1 MHISRGMFLKAFITV
16 VMTCSD
22 AVCLPAQ
29 ITIDAQAVTGTF
41 GNMLLCSGDEIVQS
55 MTVPGTDSLVAE
67 TGVEMLRMG
76 GIAADYYDWEG
87 ADYNGLHYIDIGG
100 IMAVD
105 TLENSLDDLLQFCG
119 STGIEPI
126 LTVNHHIND
135 PGKAARMVEY
145 CNGGIDTPMGAVR
158 AARGH
163 PEPYNVTW
171 WCVGNEPDIA
181 GGTIS
186 IPPWGTWTFYR
197 HFSIPFEE
205 WSLSDS
211 VFCTSGE
218 FAGLLSV
225 YCDSMRARSPIP
237 LNIGGLSLAGDLSWI
252 EPVIEQN
259 CADMDWMDIHYY
271 PVSSWTSDSVQ
282 YSEWLAAPTSGTVSS
297 PPLEDWYLAV
307 TDTVEKYAG
316 GYDIPVFLFEY
327 NIIAFVEDPVW
338 WNYLDG
344 LFIADCLGHMGNASV
359 SGAAQYSILEGTP
372 GDSEFPLFGAIRGDT
387 LSMRSSAWVLKLL
400 SQRFGQTVV
409 DAQCDQ
415 VSGGYGL
422 EVYASRLD
430 DWTLSLM
437 AVNKNLD
444 SAYTAT
450 IELQGYT
457 SDGTAEVWQI
467 ANDAPMQAPW
477 NGTTGIEYLGE
488 ITGSASV
495 FQHTFPR
502 ASVSCIWFNPSPGG
516 TGSSCEAAS
525 LSLSVAPNPCREG
538 ALITGTLPPGGSGE
552 LRLYDLAGRLV
563 RVYSVSSGSSDRFSV
578 WWDGS
583 SIDEK
588 GAFSGL
594 YLIELDSSTGATS
607 ASTLLRLP

>member
-1 MHISRGMFLKAFITV
+1 MHRSCGMLLPFLITV
-16 VMTCSD
+16 SIAISD
-22 AVCLPAQ
+22 AACLPAQ
-29 ITIDAQAVTGTF
+29 ITIDSQAVTGSF
-41 GNMLLCSGDEIVQS
+41 GTMLLCSGDEIVQV
-55 MTVPGTDSLVAE
+55 MTAPGTDSLVAE

-76 GIAADYYDWEG
+76 GIAAEYYDWEG

-105 TLENSLDDLLQFCG
+105 TLDNSLDNLLQFCG
-119 STGIEPI
+119 SADIEPI

-145 CNGGIDTPMGAVR
+145 CNGDADTPMGAVR

-163 PEPYNVTW
+163 PEPYDVTW
-171 WCVGNEPDIA
+171 WAVGNEPDIA
-181 GGTIS
+181 GGTFS
-186 IPPWGTWTFYR
+186 VPPWGTWTFYR
-197 HFSIPFEE
+197 HFSIPFDE

-211 VFCTSGE
+211 VFCTPGE
-218 FAGLLSV
+218 FADLVGE

-237 LNIGGLSLAGDLSWI
+237 LNIGGLSLAGELSWI
-252 EPVIEQN
+252 EPVIGQN
-259 CADMDWMDIHYY
+259 NTGIDWMDVHYY

-282 YSEWLAAPTSGTVSS
+282 YSEWLAAPTSGTSS
-297 PPLEDWYLAV
+297 RPPLEEWYPAV
-307 TDTVEKYAG
+307 SDTVEKYAG
-316 GYDIPVFLFEY
+316 GFDIPVYLFEY
-327 NIIAFVEDPVW
+327 NVMAFVEDPVW

-359 SGAAQYSILEGTP
+359 SGAAQYSILEGAP
-372 GDSEFPLFGAIRGDT
+372 GDETLPLFGAIRGDT
-387 LSMRSSAWVLKLL
+387 LSMRSAAWVLKLFR
-400 SQRFGQTVV
+400 QRFGQTVV
-409 DAQCDQ
+409 HAQCNQ

-457 SDGTAEVWQI
+457 SDGSAEVWQI
-467 ANDAPMQAPW
+467 ASDAPMQAPW

-488 ITGSASV
+488 ITGSASL

-502 ASVSCIWFNPSPGG
+502 ASVTCIWFHPDAGDA
-516 TGSSCEAAS
+516 GSAGAAAA
-525 LSLSVAPNPCREG
+525 LRLGIAPNPCRKG
-538 ALITGTLPPGGSGE
+538 ALITGTLPPGENGE

-563 RVYSVSSGSSDRFSV
+563 RVYSVSSGGSDEFSV

-583 SIDEK
+583 SGDGTAAVPGLYMFELVS
-588 GAFSGL
+588 FSG
-594 YLIELDSSTGATS
+594 TTA
-607 ASTLLRLP
+607 ARLVSLP